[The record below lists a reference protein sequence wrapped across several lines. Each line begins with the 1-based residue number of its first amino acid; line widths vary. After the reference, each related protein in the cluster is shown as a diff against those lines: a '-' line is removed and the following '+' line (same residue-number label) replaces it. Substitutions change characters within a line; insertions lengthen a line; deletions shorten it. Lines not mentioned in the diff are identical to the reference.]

1 MSINHLL
8 NRTVTVTRSTST
20 SDGSGSN
27 PTTPAVIAT
36 IRAKIDSA
44 RASDRMLAD
53 QDTDRV
59 THTIYFNPGSDIVRD
74 DVINDGTTDFKILSL
89 LPPSRAHHLKTL
101 AEVSDG

>member
-1 MSINHLL
+1 MSVNHLL
-8 NRTVTVTRSTST
+8 NRSVTVTRRTSS

-36 IRAKIDSA
+36 IRAKIDAA

-53 QDTDRV
+53 QDADRV
-59 THTIYFNPGSDIVRD
+59 THTIYFNPGADIVRD
-74 DVINDGTTDFKILSL
+74 DVVNDGATDFKILSL

-101 AEVSDG
+101 AEVQNG